1 MSKCLLLQ
9 ELNLSSTR
17 FLFFLFFF
25 RNCQNTVDEIKGEA
39 DRSTRLVTV
48 EKPACLRGKI
58 FL

>member
-1 MSKCLLLQ
+1 MFITSGAQFALDTF
-9 ELNLSSTR
+9 S
-17 FLFFLFFF
+17 FLFFF

-39 DRSTRLVTV
+39 DRSTRLVKV